1 MRKIRPTA
9 GSLALT
15 LMLAACGTGSGEEAT
30 ADRRSDEGPVTTAS
44 QDDRDADYVAIE
56 VMDGGAVRG
65 VVRFNGDVPPA
76 RTVPVTMDTAT
87 CGSARRVQPL
97 VVGPH
102 GGLADAVVSLA
113 DVRRGAAFAPE
124 APATLDQRDCR
135 FTPHVLLAPV
145 TGSVRVLNSDP
156 LTHNVHLAAFDNR
169 SVNRTQPPGLEAIEL
184 RLNVPEKVRVKCD
197 LHPWMG
203 AWIVMAEHP
212 YHAITD
218 EAGVFALADIPPGT
232 YTLEVWHETLG
243 TRRRAVT
250 VPAGDAVDLTLELTA
265 DD

>member
-9 GSLALT
+9 GRFAVT
-15 LMLAACGTGSGEEAT
+15 LMLAACGTGSGDEAT
-30 ADRRSDEGPVTTAS
+30 ANRGSDEVPATTAS

-56 VMDGGAVRG
+56 VMDGVTVRG

-113 DVRRGAAFAPE
+113 DVRRGAAFTSE

-135 FTPHVLLAPV
+135 FTPHVLLAPA

-156 LTHNVHLAAFDNR
+156 LTHNVHVAAFDNR
-169 SVNRTQPPGLEAIEL
+169 SVNRTQPPGLEVIEL
-184 RLNVPEKVRVKCD
+184 RLSVPEKVRVKCD
-197 LHPWMG
+197 LHPWMS
-203 AWIVMAEHP
+203 AWIVVVEHP

-218 EAGVFALADIPPGT
+218 ETGAFSLADTPPGT
-232 YTLEVWHETLG
+232 YTLEVWHEALG
-243 TRRRAVT
+243 THRRTVT
-250 VPAGDAVDLTLELTA
+250 VAPGDAVDLTVELAA